1 MVDGFNMQMID
12 REEYEMIKLKKRI
25 ILFLVIVVGCGWLG
39 KVIDLMLVGQPEG
52 QSLGSLIW
60 LIIPFITSVL
70 LAVVHKSEY
79 NTLGLKPRFK
89 GNGKWYFVSFI
100 TFPGVMLLTIGMSII
115 TNTIDLTRFEIQG
128 FITTIISWFIYSFF
142 RTIFEEIAWRGFL
155 QERLIFLKVNDWA
168 IYFITSFAWTLWHI
182 PYYLFYLDGN
192 SVEMILSC
200 FALLF
205 SWGILFTEIYRA
217 TRTIWPCVLLHA
229 TSNAI
234 QYTMM
239 ENYLVIDK
247 KWEFI
252 FSPTSSIVACAILI
266 ILGFIIRKHRLR
278 KKLI

>member
-1 MVDGFNMQMID
+1 MVDGYDMQLIN

-25 ILFLVIVVGCGWLG
+25 ILFIVIVVGCGWIG
-39 KVIDLMLVGQPEG
+39 KIIDLILVGQPEG

-60 LIIPFITSVL
+60 LIMPFITSVL

-79 NTLGLKPRFK
+79 KTLGLKPRLK
-89 GNGKWYFVSFI
+89 GNCKWYFVSFI
-100 TFPGVMLLTIGMSII
+100 SFPGIMILSIVIGII
-115 TNTIDLTRFEIQG
+115 TKLINLTRFEMQG
-128 FITTIISWFIYSFF
+128 FIMTIFSWFIYNLF
-142 RTIFEEIAWRGFL
+142 RTILEEIAWRGFL

-168 IYFITSFAWTLWHI
+168 IYFITTFVWALWHI
-182 PYYLFYLDGN
+182 PYYLFFIEGN
-192 SVEMILSC
+192 GVEMIVSC
-200 FALLF
+200 FAILF
-205 SWGILFTEIYRA
+205 SWGILFTEIYRL

-247 KWEFI
+247 KWGFI

-266 ILGFIIRKHRLR
+266 ILGFMIRKHRLSR
-278 KKLI
+278 KLI